1 MESYRD
7 AMEECPEST
16 LSNFSKCF
24 LAFLILIRVAAEA
37 KKINKMLVFLTKM
50 YQKSK
55 ADASYSI
62 QLLTEVSGIFDY
74 NSTWW
79 TKY

>member
-37 KKINKMLVFLTKM
+37 KKINKIVGFFVTKM

-55 ADASYSI
+55 TDASYSI
-62 QLLTEVSGIFDY
+62 QLLTEVRAFLIIIAHGG
-74 NSTWW
+74 
-79 TKY
+79 